1 MIRNALIAF
10 TILAGVVWVSGVRAQ
25 VSNAAVVS
33 TCGNQTYV
41 AGYAYPVTVDTK
53 GNTCSSSSGGT
64 APSPANYTTTQT
76 GSTVTTHLTFQTA
89 LASNASRHGCT
100 VTNTSA
106 DVEYVFFGAN
116 GSATTSNSIPVTAG
130 SQVSC
135 SDGSALG
142 NDNESITSK
151 TTDGASYVVT
161 SR

>member
-1 MIRNALIAF
+1 MIRNALIAS
-10 TILAGVVWVSGVRAQ
+10 TILIGMVWVSGARAQ

-33 TCGNQTYV
+33 TCGNQSYV

-64 APSPANYTTTQT
+64 APGPANYTTTQT

-100 VTNTSA
+100 ITNTST
-106 DVEYVFFGAN
+106 DTEYVFFGAN
-116 GSATTSNSIPVTAG
+116 GSATTSNSLPVAAG
-130 SQVSC
+130 GQATC
-135 SDGSALG
+135 FDGSALG
-142 NDNESITSK
+142 NDNVAITSK
-151 TTDGASYVVT
+151 TTDGATYVVT